1 MASRSSDLE
10 APSIRDGAPPGGS
23 VPAVPGTPDRHRP
36 GPRRCADAHRAKAAG
51 PRPRFGS
58 LAAALAFLACS
69 VAVVTQTIAAQ
80 DRASTAERAGE
91 RIRALLREADALAAQ
106 QSKLLVE
113 LKTLDN
119 ERQARAA
126 DVARIEGELTETQT
140 RLAESSDRADALRQE
155 AEAQRPDAEAR
166 LVQLYKLGRAGY
178 WRMLLDVDDV
188 RSVGRAYRTAAAM
201 TAIDRQRVEAHQRT
215 LQALQ
220 KERAELETRTAML
233 AKLQADARRAR
244 AAADRA
250 VAAHTARID
259 SIDARRD
266 LNAQMA
272 GELQAVQ
279 QRLQASLK
287 QAEGNGA
294 TDLNLPL
301 RAFQGALPWP
311 TRGRLHSRFGREA
324 NSRFGTAIVRNGIEI
339 AVAPGQRVGA
349 VHEGTVAYA
358 DQFTGYG
365 TLVIVEHGGGAFSL
379 YGHLDAPHVT
389 RGDRVEAGSSL
400 GASGRNP
407 SGNPVVYFE
416 LRIDGRPVDPLQW
429 LQKGNP

>member
-1 MASRSSDLE
+1 MSCVALVRGSGVSLLRRRIRRSVW
-10 APSIRDGAPPGGS
+10 S
-23 VPAVPGTPDRHRP
+23 V
-36 GPRRCADAHRAKAAG
+36 
-51 PRPRFGS
+51 
-58 LAAALAFLACS
+58 AALLACS
-69 VAVVTQTIAAQ
+69 VALAAQTAAPQ
-80 DRASTAERAGE
+80 DRARTAQRAGE
-91 RIRALLREADALAAQ
+91 RIRTLLREADVLASQ

-113 LKTLDN
+113 LKTLDKA
-119 ERQARAA
+119 RQARTA
-126 DVARIEGELTETQT
+126 DLARIEGDLADTQSE
-140 RLAESSDRADALRQE
+140 LAESSSRAQALRQE

-166 LVQLYKLGRAGY
+166 LVQLYKLGTAGY
-178 WRMLLDVDDV
+178 WRMLLEVDDL
-188 RSVGRAYRTAAAM
+188 RSLSRAYRNAAAM
-201 TAIDRQRVEAHQRT
+201 TAIDRQRVEAHQQT
-215 LQALQ
+215 LQALD
-220 KERAELETRTAML
+220 KERGELQTRTAML
-233 AKLQADARRAR
+233 AQLQADARKAR

-250 VAAHTARID
+250 VAAHTALVD

-279 QRLQASLK
+279 QRLQASLT
-287 QAEGNGA
+287 QAAGNGA
-294 TDLNLPL
+294 TDINLPL

-311 TRGRLHSRFGREA
+311 ARGRLLSRFGREA

-365 TLVIVEHGGGAFSL
+365 TLVIIEHGAGAFTL
-379 YGHLDAPHVT
+379 YGHLDTAHVA